1 MGKTASIVLIAVAN
15 SIGTLETGSRIH
27 ERKCAMN
34 RTNGSILLSLLALI
48 LSGCGHP
55 KAIRY
60 YTVQSATAP
69 AVLSTNAQSV
79 SLLVGSINGPEIFR
93 GSPIAYRIG
102 ANEIGTYQF
111 SQWVEPPVMMVQSSL
126 IRVLRASGNYQSVMS
141 LGSAVDGQF
150 LVRGRLY
157 DFEEVDGGSI
167 AGLVSM
173 EFELV
178 DRKTGKV
185 VWSHFYSQ
193 SEPVQGKEISAIVTA
208 LDVNLDR
215 GLKETAAGLNQYFAA
230 NSGGKS

>member
-1 MGKTASIVLIAVAN
+1 
-15 SIGTLETGSRIH
+15 
-27 ERKCAMN
+27 MN
-34 RTNGSILLSLLALI
+34 RTNGSILLSLFALI
-48 LSGCGHP
+48 LGGCGHP

-69 AVLSTNAQSV
+69 ANPSTNAQAV
-79 SLLVGSINGPEIFR
+79 SLVVGTISGPEIFR
-93 GSPIAYRIG
+93 GSPIAYRVG
-102 ANEIGTYQF
+102 PNEIGIYQY

-126 IRVLRASGNYQSVMS
+126 IRVLRASGNYQSVAS
-141 LGSAVDGQF
+141 LGSSADGQY

-167 AGLVSM
+167 TGLVSM
-173 EFELV
+173 EFELL
-178 DRKTGKV
+178 DRKSGKI

-193 SEPVQGKEISAIVTA
+193 SEPVQSKEISAIVTA

-215 GLKETAAGLNQYFAA
+215 GLKETAAGLNQYFSA